1 MNKDEQI
8 KEISKQ
14 IHSIVTD
21 IINKQT
27 DTKYKDAF
35 ESLKCQVQ
43 MMINNAD
50 AIIEEFDDSNLTIN
64 KIETEGYRRCLYI
77 IKEMID
83 NEL

>member
-1 MNKDEQI
+1 
-8 KEISKQ
+8 
-14 IHSIVTD
+14 
-21 IINKQT
+21 
-27 DTKYKDAF
+27 
-35 ESLKCQVQ
+35 